1 VHTIKII
8 VTNNLYVNTQAYGL
22 DNNSLS
28 TTAFQQQQIV
38 QQRIVTFAIDPVAGR
53 EGRQSAI
60 ILPSAYMLLQC
71 LLINW
76 QILL

>member
-1 VHTIKII
+1 MLILKRMDLT
-8 VTNNLYVNTQAYGL
+8 TTAFQQQPF
-22 DNNSLS
+22 NNSLS